1 MSNCPHHNL
10 LLLEAPAPRR
20 RCRHCHLTIREDE
33 LDGGFCPECYETSGK
48 RRYEFETLAGADGG
62 IKYRC
67 EDCGLLITAAGDK
80 GPDRRQGA

>member
-48 RRYEFETLAGADGG
+48 RRYEFETLAGAGEG
-62 IKYRC
+62 INYRC
-67 EDCGLLITAAGDK
+67 EDCGLLITAAGDR

>member
-10 LLLEAPAPRR
+10 LLLEVPAPRL

-48 RRYEFETLAGADGG
+48 RRYEFETLAGADGE

-67 EDCGLLITAAGDK
+67 EDCGLLITAAGDR
-80 GPDRRQGA
+80 GPNRRQGA